1 MVELFLLFVAW
12 LLTGVNLILSK
23 AVIELGLGSYIYLYM
38 IGFWGVGVIV
48 GLMVRA
54 ITRHSS
60 TRLDALVGASMGLA
74 GAVAMLTFMLALAK
88 LPGVVVFPVRSCG
101 NVLLTAFLSHL
112 IWREK
117 LRPRQWLGILT
128 AALAIYLLV

>member
-1 MVELFLLFVAW
+1 MELFLLFVAW

-23 AVIELGLGSYIYLYM
+23 AVIELGLSSYVYLYM
-38 IGFWGVGVIV
+38 VGFWCVGIVI
-48 GLMVRA
+48 GLVVRA
-54 ITRHSS
+54 VTRHPS
-60 TRLDALVGASMGLA
+60 TRLDALVGASMGFA
-74 GAVAMLTFMLALAK
+74 GAVAMLTFMLALAE

-128 AALAIYLLV
+128 AALAIYLLL